1 MDRNGIREFQF
12 LQCRER
18 IVDPS
23 SVIEFHQQCG
33 HGIID
38 FLNPSHISV
47 EYAHSLVDGNIVSP
61 DDLPFDLVIVFDL
74 HDLIAFPENGIAI
87 GMLLF
92 MRIRWIQIT
101 L

>member
-47 EYAHSLVDGNIVSP
+47 EYAHSL